1 VLQSG
6 YGALASTF
14 RGLRH
19 RNFRL
24 WFFGQLTS
32 LVGTWMQTIAQNW
45 LVYELTGSARDLGI
59 VNFVGAIP
67 LVPLTL
73 YAGAIVDRFEK
84 RKVIFWCQAAMMV
97 LAFLLAALCWTGTV
111 RFWHVLLL
119 AFLLGAVQALDTP
132 ARQAFVVEL
141 VGREDLSNAIAL
153 NSGIFHAARV
163 LGPAAAGVLIA
174 VSGVAGA
181 FFINGASFLAVLF
194 VLFLMDVALIRRTG
208 GGRESAKDLL
218 GGVRYLRR
226 ERLPR
231 AVVVLI
237 SLSALF
243 AMPYHVLIP
252 IYAKEIFGRGAEGYG
267 VLMSAAGVG
276 AVLGSLYSASHRVGA
291 RKGAAITAGSLTFPF
306 LLLAFAF
313 CRSYPAAIL
322 LLVGVGF
329 AFVLQNAPANSM
341 LQELVPDHLRGRV
354 MAIYVSLFLGFLRV
368 GSLLL
373 GGLAAMTSAPVALA
387 ALAAAGLLVAL
398 GVRFRYPEPHRAA
411 EPREEEPLSLPEGA
425 TPQGGSPLQRY
436 GYYRIDVENGRVRET
451 FLRVRPAGKTR

>member
-1 VLQSG
+1 MPPVPG
-6 YGALASTF
+6 GAAASTF
-14 RGLRH
+14 RALRH

-32 LVGTWMQTIAQNW
+32 LAGTWMQTIAQNW
-45 LVYELTGSARDLGI
+45 LVYQLTGSARDLGL

-73 YAGAIVDRFEK
+73 YAGAIADRFEK
-84 RKVIFWCQAAMMV
+84 RRVIFWCQAAMMA
-97 LAFLLAALCWTGTV
+97 LAFLLALLCRTGVV

-153 NSGIFHAARV
+153 NSGAFHAARV
-163 LGPAAAGVLIA
+163 LGPAAAGVLIT

-181 FFINGASFLAVLF
+181 FFINGASFLAVLLG
-194 VLFLMDVALIRRTG
+194 LFLMDVTLIRRTD
-208 GGRESAKDLL
+208 GGRATQNDLL
-218 GGVRYLRR
+218 GGLRYLRE

-237 SLSALF
+237 SLSALL

-252 IYAKEIFGRGAEGYG
+252 IYAREILGRGADGYG

-276 AVLGSLYSASHRVGA
+276 AVLGSLCSASHYVGT
-291 RKGAAITAGSLTFPF
+291 RKGASVTSGSLTFPF

-313 CRSYPAAIL
+313 CRNYTASIL
-322 LLVGVGF
+322 LLVATGF
-329 AFVLQNAPANSM
+329 AFVVQNAPANSL
-341 LQELVPDHLRGRV
+341 LQERVPDHLRGRV
-354 MAIYVSLFLGFLRV
+354 MAIYVSLFLGMLRV

-373 GGLAAMTSAPVALA
+373 GWLAAATSAPSALA
-387 ALAAAGLLVAL
+387 ALAAAGLLVGL
-398 GVRFRYPEPHRAA
+398 GVRLRYPELRRA
-411 EPREEEPLSLPEGA
+411 E
-425 TPQGGSPLQRY
+425 
-436 GYYRIDVENGRVRET
+436 
-451 FLRVRPAGKTR
+451 